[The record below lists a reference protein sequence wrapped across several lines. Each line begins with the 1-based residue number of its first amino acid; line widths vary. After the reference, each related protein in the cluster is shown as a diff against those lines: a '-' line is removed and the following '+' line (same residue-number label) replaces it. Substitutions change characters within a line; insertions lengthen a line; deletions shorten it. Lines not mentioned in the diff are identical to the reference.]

1 MKKYDTEGLIA
12 DLKKSKDY
20 IDKLVEGINPVNGK
34 PISTREV
41 IYDYKVSRQ
50 LEFLSEYIKNEIKR
64 LENNEKAKKEDEDDE
79 LMEFELTDT
88 ELKKIELSEKPISLA
103 DICNML
109 NHLRPSS
116 KMRKLKSISAIE
128 VLNAFGM
135 IDRVRR
141 KIIPTEQGTA
151 LGIQFKEFQSNGA
164 TLTKVLYSK
173 EAQQFVIDHLKEI
186 TEINKTKAVRL
197 YRLFFLI
204 HNVRVC
210 LAEKHRCGEIIR
222 PTVKF
227 PVTIFQDEHVALH
240 PRRMTAL
247 SSQSKGYVVTE
258 GLVGI
263 ATHESPFG
271 ESLTHARHQSVGV
284 GLQGDVHCE
293 KAVDVAFVI
302 DKKILRGY
310 AHIDFG
316 VFFLDGKKTDIKL
329 YAVVEPRKES
339 PAHLNTRRQCHLRI
353 ELSKTLHRHYQQC
366 ADCQYNTDSFYHLKC
381 FRYFLADFATR
392 KP

>member
-116 KMRKLKSISAIE
+116 KMRKLKAISAIE

-186 TEINKTKAVRL
+186 TEINKTKR
-197 YRLFFLI
+197 F
-204 HNVRVC
+204 
-210 LAEKHRCGEIIR
+210 
-222 PTVKF
+222 
-227 PVTIFQDEHVALH
+227 
-240 PRRMTAL
+240 
-247 SSQSKGYVVTE
+247 
-258 GLVGI
+258 
-263 ATHESPFG
+263 
-271 ESLTHARHQSVGV
+271 
-284 GLQGDVHCE
+284 
-293 KAVDVAFVI
+293 
-302 DKKILRGY
+302 
-310 AHIDFG
+310 
-316 VFFLDGKKTDIKL
+316 
-329 YAVVEPRKES
+329 
-339 PAHLNTRRQCHLRI
+339 
-353 ELSKTLHRHYQQC
+353 
-366 ADCQYNTDSFYHLKC
+366 
-381 FRYFLADFATR
+381 
-392 KP
+392 

>member
-1 MKKYDTEGLIA
+1 MKKTNPESLIA

-50 LEFLSEYIKNEIKR
+50 LEFLSEYIKNEISR
-64 LENNEKAKKEDEDDE
+64 LESNEKTKKEDDDE
-79 LMEFELTDT
+79 ELIEFELTDK

-116 KMRKLKSISAIE
+116 KMRKLKAISAIE

-164 TLTKVLYSK
+164 TLTKVLYSR

-186 TEINKTKAVRL
+186 TEINKTKR
-197 YRLFFLI
+197 F
-204 HNVRVC
+204 
-210 LAEKHRCGEIIR
+210 
-222 PTVKF
+222 
-227 PVTIFQDEHVALH
+227 
-240 PRRMTAL
+240 
-247 SSQSKGYVVTE
+247 
-258 GLVGI
+258 
-263 ATHESPFG
+263 
-271 ESLTHARHQSVGV
+271 
-284 GLQGDVHCE
+284 
-293 KAVDVAFVI
+293 
-302 DKKILRGY
+302 
-310 AHIDFG
+310 
-316 VFFLDGKKTDIKL
+316 
-329 YAVVEPRKES
+329 
-339 PAHLNTRRQCHLRI
+339 
-353 ELSKTLHRHYQQC
+353 
-366 ADCQYNTDSFYHLKC
+366 
-381 FRYFLADFATR
+381 
-392 KP
+392 

>member
-20 IDKLVEGINPVNGK
+20 LDKLVEGINPVNGK

-186 TEINKTKAVRL
+186 TEINKTKR
-197 YRLFFLI
+197 F
-204 HNVRVC
+204 
-210 LAEKHRCGEIIR
+210 
-222 PTVKF
+222 
-227 PVTIFQDEHVALH
+227 
-240 PRRMTAL
+240 
-247 SSQSKGYVVTE
+247 
-258 GLVGI
+258 
-263 ATHESPFG
+263 
-271 ESLTHARHQSVGV
+271 
-284 GLQGDVHCE
+284 
-293 KAVDVAFVI
+293 
-302 DKKILRGY
+302 
-310 AHIDFG
+310 
-316 VFFLDGKKTDIKL
+316 
-329 YAVVEPRKES
+329 
-339 PAHLNTRRQCHLRI
+339 
-353 ELSKTLHRHYQQC
+353 
-366 ADCQYNTDSFYHLKC
+366 
-381 FRYFLADFATR
+381 
-392 KP
+392 

>member
-20 IDKLVEGINPVNGK
+20 LDKLVEGINPVNGK

-79 LMEFELTDT
+79 LMEFELTDK

-186 TEINKTKAVRL
+186 TEINKTKR
-197 YRLFFLI
+197 F
-204 HNVRVC
+204 
-210 LAEKHRCGEIIR
+210 
-222 PTVKF
+222 
-227 PVTIFQDEHVALH
+227 
-240 PRRMTAL
+240 
-247 SSQSKGYVVTE
+247 
-258 GLVGI
+258 
-263 ATHESPFG
+263 
-271 ESLTHARHQSVGV
+271 
-284 GLQGDVHCE
+284 
-293 KAVDVAFVI
+293 
-302 DKKILRGY
+302 
-310 AHIDFG
+310 
-316 VFFLDGKKTDIKL
+316 
-329 YAVVEPRKES
+329 
-339 PAHLNTRRQCHLRI
+339 
-353 ELSKTLHRHYQQC
+353 
-366 ADCQYNTDSFYHLKC
+366 
-381 FRYFLADFATR
+381 
-392 KP
+392 

>member
-1 MKKYDTEGLIA
+1 M
-12 DLKKSKDY
+12 
-20 IDKLVEGINPVNGK
+20 EGINPVNGK

-186 TEINKTKAVRL
+186 TEINKTKR
-197 YRLFFLI
+197 F
-204 HNVRVC
+204 
-210 LAEKHRCGEIIR
+210 
-222 PTVKF
+222 
-227 PVTIFQDEHVALH
+227 
-240 PRRMTAL
+240 
-247 SSQSKGYVVTE
+247 
-258 GLVGI
+258 
-263 ATHESPFG
+263 
-271 ESLTHARHQSVGV
+271 
-284 GLQGDVHCE
+284 
-293 KAVDVAFVI
+293 
-302 DKKILRGY
+302 
-310 AHIDFG
+310 
-316 VFFLDGKKTDIKL
+316 
-329 YAVVEPRKES
+329 
-339 PAHLNTRRQCHLRI
+339 
-353 ELSKTLHRHYQQC
+353 
-366 ADCQYNTDSFYHLKC
+366 
-381 FRYFLADFATR
+381 
-392 KP
+392 

>member
-151 LGIQFKEFQSNGA
+151 LGIQFKEFQSNGS

-173 EAQQFVIDHLKEI
+173 DAQQFIIDHLKEI
-186 TEINKTKAVRL
+186 TEINKTKR
-197 YRLFFLI
+197 F
-204 HNVRVC
+204 
-210 LAEKHRCGEIIR
+210 
-222 PTVKF
+222 
-227 PVTIFQDEHVALH
+227 
-240 PRRMTAL
+240 
-247 SSQSKGYVVTE
+247 
-258 GLVGI
+258 
-263 ATHESPFG
+263 
-271 ESLTHARHQSVGV
+271 
-284 GLQGDVHCE
+284 
-293 KAVDVAFVI
+293 
-302 DKKILRGY
+302 
-310 AHIDFG
+310 
-316 VFFLDGKKTDIKL
+316 
-329 YAVVEPRKES
+329 
-339 PAHLNTRRQCHLRI
+339 
-353 ELSKTLHRHYQQC
+353 
-366 ADCQYNTDSFYHLKC
+366 
-381 FRYFLADFATR
+381 
-392 KP
+392 

>member
-20 IDKLVEGINPVNGK
+20 LDKLVEGINPVNGK

-50 LEFLSEYIKNEIKR
+50 LEFLSEYVKNEIKR
-64 LENNEKAKKEDEDDE
+64 LENNEKAKKDDEDDE
-79 LMEFELTDT
+79 LMEFELTDK

-151 LGIQFKEFQSNGA
+151 LGIQFKEFQSNGS

-173 EAQQFVIDHLKEI
+173 DAQQFIIDHLKEI
-186 TEINKTKAVRL
+186 TEINKTKR
-197 YRLFFLI
+197 F
-204 HNVRVC
+204 
-210 LAEKHRCGEIIR
+210 
-222 PTVKF
+222 
-227 PVTIFQDEHVALH
+227 
-240 PRRMTAL
+240 
-247 SSQSKGYVVTE
+247 
-258 GLVGI
+258 
-263 ATHESPFG
+263 
-271 ESLTHARHQSVGV
+271 
-284 GLQGDVHCE
+284 
-293 KAVDVAFVI
+293 
-302 DKKILRGY
+302 
-310 AHIDFG
+310 
-316 VFFLDGKKTDIKL
+316 
-329 YAVVEPRKES
+329 
-339 PAHLNTRRQCHLRI
+339 
-353 ELSKTLHRHYQQC
+353 
-366 ADCQYNTDSFYHLKC
+366 
-381 FRYFLADFATR
+381 
-392 KP
+392 

>member
-20 IDKLVEGINPVNGK
+20 LDKLVEGVNPVNGK

-50 LEFLSEYIKNEIKR
+50 LEFLSEYVKNEIKR
-64 LENNEKAKKEDEDDE
+64 LENNEKAKKDDEDDE
-79 LMEFELTDT
+79 LMEFELTDK

-186 TEINKTKAVRL
+186 TEINKTKR
-197 YRLFFLI
+197 F
-204 HNVRVC
+204 
-210 LAEKHRCGEIIR
+210 
-222 PTVKF
+222 
-227 PVTIFQDEHVALH
+227 
-240 PRRMTAL
+240 
-247 SSQSKGYVVTE
+247 
-258 GLVGI
+258 
-263 ATHESPFG
+263 
-271 ESLTHARHQSVGV
+271 
-284 GLQGDVHCE
+284 
-293 KAVDVAFVI
+293 
-302 DKKILRGY
+302 
-310 AHIDFG
+310 
-316 VFFLDGKKTDIKL
+316 
-329 YAVVEPRKES
+329 
-339 PAHLNTRRQCHLRI
+339 
-353 ELSKTLHRHYQQC
+353 
-366 ADCQYNTDSFYHLKC
+366 
-381 FRYFLADFATR
+381 
-392 KP
+392 

>member
-20 IDKLVEGINPVNGK
+20 LDKLVEGINPVNGK

-135 IDRVRR
+135 IDRVRK

-151 LGIQFKEFQSNGA
+151 LGIQFKEFQSNGS

-173 EAQQFVIDHLKEI
+173 DAQQFIIDHLKEI
-186 TEINKTKAVRL
+186 TEINKTKR
-197 YRLFFLI
+197 F
-204 HNVRVC
+204 
-210 LAEKHRCGEIIR
+210 
-222 PTVKF
+222 
-227 PVTIFQDEHVALH
+227 
-240 PRRMTAL
+240 
-247 SSQSKGYVVTE
+247 
-258 GLVGI
+258 
-263 ATHESPFG
+263 
-271 ESLTHARHQSVGV
+271 
-284 GLQGDVHCE
+284 
-293 KAVDVAFVI
+293 
-302 DKKILRGY
+302 
-310 AHIDFG
+310 
-316 VFFLDGKKTDIKL
+316 
-329 YAVVEPRKES
+329 
-339 PAHLNTRRQCHLRI
+339 
-353 ELSKTLHRHYQQC
+353 
-366 ADCQYNTDSFYHLKC
+366 
-381 FRYFLADFATR
+381 
-392 KP
+392 

>member
-20 IDKLVEGINPVNGK
+20 LDKLVEGVNPVNGK

-50 LEFLSEYIKNEIKR
+50 LEFLSEYVKNEIKR
-64 LENNEKAKKEDEDDE
+64 LENNEKAKKDDEDDE
-79 LMEFELTDT
+79 LMEFELTDK

-151 LGIQFKEFQSNGA
+151 LGIQFKEFQSNGS

-173 EAQQFVIDHLKEI
+173 DAQQFIIDHLKEI
-186 TEINKTKAVRL
+186 TEINKTKR
-197 YRLFFLI
+197 F
-204 HNVRVC
+204 
-210 LAEKHRCGEIIR
+210 
-222 PTVKF
+222 
-227 PVTIFQDEHVALH
+227 
-240 PRRMTAL
+240 
-247 SSQSKGYVVTE
+247 
-258 GLVGI
+258 
-263 ATHESPFG
+263 
-271 ESLTHARHQSVGV
+271 
-284 GLQGDVHCE
+284 
-293 KAVDVAFVI
+293 
-302 DKKILRGY
+302 
-310 AHIDFG
+310 
-316 VFFLDGKKTDIKL
+316 
-329 YAVVEPRKES
+329 
-339 PAHLNTRRQCHLRI
+339 
-353 ELSKTLHRHYQQC
+353 
-366 ADCQYNTDSFYHLKC
+366 
-381 FRYFLADFATR
+381 
-392 KP
+392 

>member
-20 IDKLVEGINPVNGK
+20 LDKLVEGINPANGK

-50 LEFLSEYIKNEIKR
+50 LEFLSEYIKNEISR
-64 LENNEKAKKEDEDDE
+64 LESNEKSKKEDDDDE
-79 LMEFELTDT
+79 LIEFELTDN
-88 ELKKIELSEKPISLA
+88 ELKKIKLSEKPISLA

-116 KMRKLKSISAIE
+116 KMRKLKAISAIE

-186 TEINKTKAVRL
+186 TEIDKTKR
-197 YRLFFLI
+197 F
-204 HNVRVC
+204 
-210 LAEKHRCGEIIR
+210 
-222 PTVKF
+222 
-227 PVTIFQDEHVALH
+227 
-240 PRRMTAL
+240 
-247 SSQSKGYVVTE
+247 
-258 GLVGI
+258 
-263 ATHESPFG
+263 
-271 ESLTHARHQSVGV
+271 
-284 GLQGDVHCE
+284 
-293 KAVDVAFVI
+293 
-302 DKKILRGY
+302 
-310 AHIDFG
+310 
-316 VFFLDGKKTDIKL
+316 
-329 YAVVEPRKES
+329 
-339 PAHLNTRRQCHLRI
+339 
-353 ELSKTLHRHYQQC
+353 
-366 ADCQYNTDSFYHLKC
+366 
-381 FRYFLADFATR
+381 
-392 KP
+392 

>member
-1 MKKYDTEGLIA
+1 MKKNDTEGLIA

-151 LGIQFKEFQSNGA
+151 LGIQFKEFQSNGS

-173 EAQQFVIDHLKEI
+173 DAQQFIIDHLKEI
-186 TEINKTKAVRL
+186 TEINKTKR
-197 YRLFFLI
+197 F
-204 HNVRVC
+204 
-210 LAEKHRCGEIIR
+210 
-222 PTVKF
+222 
-227 PVTIFQDEHVALH
+227 
-240 PRRMTAL
+240 
-247 SSQSKGYVVTE
+247 
-258 GLVGI
+258 
-263 ATHESPFG
+263 
-271 ESLTHARHQSVGV
+271 
-284 GLQGDVHCE
+284 
-293 KAVDVAFVI
+293 
-302 DKKILRGY
+302 
-310 AHIDFG
+310 
-316 VFFLDGKKTDIKL
+316 
-329 YAVVEPRKES
+329 
-339 PAHLNTRRQCHLRI
+339 
-353 ELSKTLHRHYQQC
+353 
-366 ADCQYNTDSFYHLKC
+366 
-381 FRYFLADFATR
+381 
-392 KP
+392 

>member
-64 LENNEKAKKEDEDDE
+64 LENNEKTKKEDEDDE

-103 DICNML
+103 DVCNML

-116 KMRKLKSISAIE
+116 KMRKLKAISAIE

-141 KIIPTEQGTA
+141 KIIPTDEGMK

-173 EAQQFVIDHLKEI
+173 EAQQFIIDHLKEI
-186 TEINKTKAVRL
+186 TEINKTKR
-197 YRLFFLI
+197 F
-204 HNVRVC
+204 
-210 LAEKHRCGEIIR
+210 
-222 PTVKF
+222 
-227 PVTIFQDEHVALH
+227 
-240 PRRMTAL
+240 
-247 SSQSKGYVVTE
+247 
-258 GLVGI
+258 
-263 ATHESPFG
+263 
-271 ESLTHARHQSVGV
+271 
-284 GLQGDVHCE
+284 
-293 KAVDVAFVI
+293 
-302 DKKILRGY
+302 
-310 AHIDFG
+310 
-316 VFFLDGKKTDIKL
+316 
-329 YAVVEPRKES
+329 
-339 PAHLNTRRQCHLRI
+339 
-353 ELSKTLHRHYQQC
+353 
-366 ADCQYNTDSFYHLKC
+366 
-381 FRYFLADFATR
+381 
-392 KP
+392 

>member
-1 MKKYDTEGLIA
+1 MKKTNPESLIA

-50 LEFLSEYIKNEIKR
+50 LEFLSEYIKNEISR
-64 LENNEKAKKEDEDDE
+64 LESNEKSKKEDDDDE
-79 LMEFELTDT
+79 LIEFELTDN
-88 ELKKIELSEKPISLA
+88 ELKKIKLSEKPISLA

-116 KMRKLKSISAIE
+116 KMRKLKAISAIE

-186 TEINKTKAVRL
+186 TEINKTKR
-197 YRLFFLI
+197 F
-204 HNVRVC
+204 
-210 LAEKHRCGEIIR
+210 
-222 PTVKF
+222 
-227 PVTIFQDEHVALH
+227 
-240 PRRMTAL
+240 
-247 SSQSKGYVVTE
+247 
-258 GLVGI
+258 
-263 ATHESPFG
+263 
-271 ESLTHARHQSVGV
+271 
-284 GLQGDVHCE
+284 
-293 KAVDVAFVI
+293 
-302 DKKILRGY
+302 
-310 AHIDFG
+310 
-316 VFFLDGKKTDIKL
+316 
-329 YAVVEPRKES
+329 
-339 PAHLNTRRQCHLRI
+339 
-353 ELSKTLHRHYQQC
+353 
-366 ADCQYNTDSFYHLKC
+366 
-381 FRYFLADFATR
+381 
-392 KP
+392 

>member
-20 IDKLVEGINPVNGK
+20 LDKLVEGINPVNGK

-50 LEFLSEYIKNEIKR
+50 LEFLSEYVKNEIKR

-79 LMEFELTDT
+79 LMEFELTDK

-151 LGIQFKEFQSNGA
+151 LGIQFKEFQSNGS

-173 EAQQFVIDHLKEI
+173 DAQQFIIDHLKEI
-186 TEINKTKAVRL
+186 TEINKTKR
-197 YRLFFLI
+197 F
-204 HNVRVC
+204 
-210 LAEKHRCGEIIR
+210 
-222 PTVKF
+222 
-227 PVTIFQDEHVALH
+227 
-240 PRRMTAL
+240 
-247 SSQSKGYVVTE
+247 
-258 GLVGI
+258 
-263 ATHESPFG
+263 
-271 ESLTHARHQSVGV
+271 
-284 GLQGDVHCE
+284 
-293 KAVDVAFVI
+293 
-302 DKKILRGY
+302 
-310 AHIDFG
+310 
-316 VFFLDGKKTDIKL
+316 
-329 YAVVEPRKES
+329 
-339 PAHLNTRRQCHLRI
+339 
-353 ELSKTLHRHYQQC
+353 
-366 ADCQYNTDSFYHLKC
+366 
-381 FRYFLADFATR
+381 
-392 KP
+392 

>member
-50 LEFLSEYIKNEIKR
+50 LEFLSEYVKNEIKR

-186 TEINKTKAVRL
+186 TEINKTKR
-197 YRLFFLI
+197 F
-204 HNVRVC
+204 
-210 LAEKHRCGEIIR
+210 
-222 PTVKF
+222 
-227 PVTIFQDEHVALH
+227 
-240 PRRMTAL
+240 
-247 SSQSKGYVVTE
+247 
-258 GLVGI
+258 
-263 ATHESPFG
+263 
-271 ESLTHARHQSVGV
+271 
-284 GLQGDVHCE
+284 
-293 KAVDVAFVI
+293 
-302 DKKILRGY
+302 
-310 AHIDFG
+310 
-316 VFFLDGKKTDIKL
+316 
-329 YAVVEPRKES
+329 
-339 PAHLNTRRQCHLRI
+339 
-353 ELSKTLHRHYQQC
+353 
-366 ADCQYNTDSFYHLKC
+366 
-381 FRYFLADFATR
+381 
-392 KP
+392 

>member
-20 IDKLVEGINPVNGK
+20 LDKLVEGINPVNGK

-141 KIIPTEQGTA
+141 KIIPTEEGVK

-186 TEINKTKAVRL
+186 TEINKTKR
-197 YRLFFLI
+197 F
-204 HNVRVC
+204 
-210 LAEKHRCGEIIR
+210 
-222 PTVKF
+222 
-227 PVTIFQDEHVALH
+227 
-240 PRRMTAL
+240 
-247 SSQSKGYVVTE
+247 
-258 GLVGI
+258 
-263 ATHESPFG
+263 
-271 ESLTHARHQSVGV
+271 
-284 GLQGDVHCE
+284 
-293 KAVDVAFVI
+293 
-302 DKKILRGY
+302 
-310 AHIDFG
+310 
-316 VFFLDGKKTDIKL
+316 
-329 YAVVEPRKES
+329 
-339 PAHLNTRRQCHLRI
+339 
-353 ELSKTLHRHYQQC
+353 
-366 ADCQYNTDSFYHLKC
+366 
-381 FRYFLADFATR
+381 
-392 KP
+392 

>member
-20 IDKLVEGINPVNGK
+20 IDKLVEGVNPVNGK

-64 LENNEKAKKEDEDDE
+64 LENNEKTKKEDEDDE

-103 DICNML
+103 DVCNML

-116 KMRKLKSISAIE
+116 KMRKLKAISAIE

-141 KIIPTEQGTA
+141 KIIPTEEGIK

-186 TEINKTKAVRL
+186 TEINKTKR
-197 YRLFFLI
+197 F
-204 HNVRVC
+204 
-210 LAEKHRCGEIIR
+210 
-222 PTVKF
+222 
-227 PVTIFQDEHVALH
+227 
-240 PRRMTAL
+240 
-247 SSQSKGYVVTE
+247 
-258 GLVGI
+258 
-263 ATHESPFG
+263 
-271 ESLTHARHQSVGV
+271 
-284 GLQGDVHCE
+284 
-293 KAVDVAFVI
+293 
-302 DKKILRGY
+302 
-310 AHIDFG
+310 
-316 VFFLDGKKTDIKL
+316 
-329 YAVVEPRKES
+329 
-339 PAHLNTRRQCHLRI
+339 
-353 ELSKTLHRHYQQC
+353 
-366 ADCQYNTDSFYHLKC
+366 
-381 FRYFLADFATR
+381 
-392 KP
+392 

>member
-1 MKKYDTEGLIA
+1 MKKTNPESLIA

-50 LEFLSEYIKNEIKR
+50 LEFLSEYIKNEISR
-64 LENNEKAKKEDEDDE
+64 LESNEKTKKEDDDE
-79 LMEFELTDT
+79 ELIEFELTDK

-116 KMRKLKSISAIE
+116 KMRKLKAISAIE

-164 TLTKVLYSK
+164 TLTKVLYSR

-186 TEINKTKAVRL
+186 TEINKTKR
-197 YRLFFLI
+197 FG
-204 HNVRVC
+204 
-210 LAEKHRCGEIIR
+210 GEI
-222 PTVKF
+222 
-227 PVTIFQDEHVALH
+227 
-240 PRRMTAL
+240 
-247 SSQSKGYVVTE
+247 G
-258 GLVGI
+258 
-263 ATHESPFG
+263 
-271 ESLTHARHQSVGV
+271 
-284 GLQGDVHCE
+284 
-293 KAVDVAFVI
+293 
-302 DKKILRGY
+302 
-310 AHIDFG
+310 
-316 VFFLDGKKTDIKL
+316 
-329 YAVVEPRKES
+329 
-339 PAHLNTRRQCHLRI
+339 
-353 ELSKTLHRHYQQC
+353 
-366 ADCQYNTDSFYHLKC
+366 
-381 FRYFLADFATR
+381 
-392 KP
+392 